1 MKYLAVLFTIVA
13 LAECLVKIPLQRGT
27 KVRDTLKEK
36 NLLEN
41 LLQKYRYD
49 IGIKYNSDISNAAQV
64 AEEPLLNS
72 FETEYYGIIYI
83 GTPPQKFTV
92 VFDTGSSTLWVPSL
106 YCSSQA
112 CQTHHRFDPRKS
124 STFQGTGQP
133 FSIKYGKGSMEGIF
147 GLDTVKI
154 SDLTISDM
162 EFGLS
167 TSESEDPFSRTKYD
181 GILGLNPWKKSSF
194 FENLMKK
201 GLLEKD
207 EFSVYLSGKT
217 DGSMIIFGGI
227 DQSYFTGPINW
238 IPATYRKFKIEVD
251 SILVYGQ
258 AIACRDGCE
267 ALLDT
272 GTSFLLGPASE
283 ISQIQQ
289 AIGVTTHSFNC
300 RNLHNMPDVVF
311 VINGIQYPLTPQAYT
326 HKDDDHCKSGFSS
339 GSKDYD
345 HLILGDMFLREY
357 YSVFDRG
364 NNQVGLA
371 KAV

>member
-1 MKYLAVLFTIVA
+1 TIPDYLSC
-13 LAECLVKIPLQRGT
+13 CLGIPLQRGT

-72 FETEYYGIIYI
+72 FETEYYGTIYI

-133 FSIKYGKGSMEGIF
+133 FSIKYGKGNTGQ
-147 GLDTVKI
+147 I

-207 EFSVYLSGKT
+207 EFSVYLN
-217 DGSMIIFGGI
+217 GSMIIFGGI

-238 IPATYRKFKIEVD
+238 IPLLYTMWDFYV
-251 SILVYGQ
+251 SLYGQ

-357 YSVFDRG
+357 YSIFDRG